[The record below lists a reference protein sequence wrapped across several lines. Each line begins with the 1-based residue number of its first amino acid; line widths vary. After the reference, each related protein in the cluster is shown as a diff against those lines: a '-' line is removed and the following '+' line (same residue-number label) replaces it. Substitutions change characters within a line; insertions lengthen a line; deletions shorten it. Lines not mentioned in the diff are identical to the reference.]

1 MRETICNVASVLAI
15 LLCGSVMVV
24 PMMIAG
30 ALADH
35 NAARKGR

>member
-1 MRETICNVASVLAI
+1 MRETICNIVSVLAM

-30 ALADH
+30 ALADR